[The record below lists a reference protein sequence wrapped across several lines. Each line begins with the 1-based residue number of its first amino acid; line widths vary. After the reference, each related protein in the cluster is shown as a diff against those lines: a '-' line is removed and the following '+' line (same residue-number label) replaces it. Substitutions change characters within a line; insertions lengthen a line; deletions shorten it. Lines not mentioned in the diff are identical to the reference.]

1 VAGFTDITR
10 ESEILHRHQ
19 RGAFDAKL
27 SNIMPWISSIGSAA
41 AVSDYDLDGDLD
53 LYVTS
58 SRVGFPNALF
68 RNDGGLR
75 FTEVGALAGV
85 AAVNDSSGVSMDV
98 AFADLDN
105 DGDDDL
111 YVVEWGKNRMLR
123 NDGDGTFTNIT
134 DSSGADDSGN
144 GNCVLPFDYDGDGL
158 LDIFVCNYYPSVNLT
173 ALDSTRIMHDSF
185 EAATNGGLNV
195 LYRNLGDL
203 RFENVAHQL
212 NLDDG
217 GWSLDAGISDIDN
230 DGDLDVYVANDFGQD
245 KLYLAIGGGRFTDV
259 TERAIGH
266 DTFKGMNVD
275 FGDFNSDGFTD
286 CYVTNITT
294 AEYLKEGNMLHLN
307 AGDGT
312 FSNVA
317 AATGTFD
324 GGWGWC
330 GRFFDF
336 DQDGHLDIL
345 TVNGFVTA
353 GPTSYWEDLANVAV
367 NPDFDPAEVLEWPAM
382 GSHSLS
388 GSEATRLF
396 RNRGDG
402 AFEEVAKKYG
412 IADSRDGRGIA
423 LGDFDEDG
431 DLDVYLAHQDAY
443 GALYRNDVGNIH
455 HFIVLTLVGTKSN
468 RNAIGAR
475 IQLTASDGASGRA
488 LKLTREV
495 NGVNGY
501 ASQSSYRV
509 HFGLGQSERVER
521 LTVFWPG
528 GVVQDFRDL
537 PVDRHFKIVEEG
549 DPATAK
555 ERSELYFSSLRAPSQ
570 MAQTGGDLPPRGAV
584 SPALLLDLEEK
595 LQRKPRNVRL
605 ANQYRSLCVDGAQF
619 DRAVAFFRRLV
630 SDYPGHTAVR
640 LQLALALV
648 DKIPFLGRD
657 VLRQGS
663 SAKESLSELRWVAD
677 VKPDSYALNYI
688 SGMNHLYWPASLRH
702 FDDAVKHFKKCL
714 ELHKKGA
721 PGEVLWP
728 YYAEVY
734 CALGDSHVKGRRYDA
749 ARQVWGDGLALF
761 PAKAALRSRLELDDK
776 DLLDTITQERGL
788 RKRIDTR
795 LSFLYEEN
803 NLGSSEKRLRVEP
816 GDRALLNAYRMEA
829 YELEEV
835 PRARAFIEKLIAV
848 HPGVAEPRLHLALVL
863 ADEVNTIGMASAAA
877 FQLAGEVLAE
887 LKKYRVLAPE
897 DWLGPYFEGICYL
910 FKPQSAESASAAV
923 AAFMEAA
930 RLTRRED
937 GSPRVAYTGLALGDA
952 LVCAR
957 QAESALG
964 IWRESLS
971 TFPHARGLKVRIESP
986 AESLRT
992 LVRADYVLARGIPTD
1007 LDALVDKEAELL
1019 TFEKSLGEVV
1029 KTETAVRYRTVV
1041 RHSGDVERAVRFFQE
1056 LLEKSPR
1063 SANIRVALALAYLD
1077 RIPDRDLGSV
1087 RKGLLS
1093 SEALNLM
1100 EEVGAVHPDSWG
1112 IHYVIG
1118 LIHLHWFTKQNHLR
1132 HAVESFEHCI
1142 ALQKGREEKNACYAH
1157 AYRALGDAYVKGQ
1170 GTARAFVRGRKVWR
1184 AGRKLFA
1191 EDRGLEER
1199 MGLTALMVN
1208 RYVEEARSWSAIH
1221 DTALLSRVIGHL
1233 ADFPGIET
1241 GG

>member
-1 VAGFTDITR
+1 MAGFTDITR
-10 ESEILHRHQ
+10 ESAILHRHH
-19 RGAFDAKL
+19 RGAFDEKL

-58 SRVGFPNALF
+58 SRAGSPNALF
-68 RNDGGLR
+68 RNDGGLH
-75 FTEVGALAGV
+75 FTEVGKQAGV
-85 AAVNDSSGVSMDV
+85 AEVNDASGVSMDV

-111 YVVEWGKNRMLR
+111 YVVQWGRNRTFR
-123 NDGDGTFTNIT
+123 NDGNGTFTNIT
-134 DSSGADDSGN
+134 DSSGSDDSGN
-144 GNCVLPFDYDGDGL
+144 GNCVLPFDYDGDGM
-158 LDIFVCNYYPSVNLT
+158 LDLFVCNYYPSVDLT
-173 ALDSTRIMHDSF
+173 DLETTRIMHDSF

-195 LYRNLGDL
+195 LYRNLGGL

-245 KLYLAIGGGRFTDV
+245 KLYLAIGDGRFTDA
-259 TERAIGH
+259 TERSIGH

-367 NPDFDPAEVLEWPAM
+367 DPDFDPAEVLEWPAM

-388 GSEATRLF
+388 GSEPARLF

-431 DLDVYLAHQDAY
+431 DLDVYLAHQDAD
-443 GALYRNDVGNIH
+443 GALYRNDVGNTH
-455 HFIVLTLVGTKSN
+455 HFVVLTLVGTRSN

-475 IQLTASDGASGRA
+475 IQLTASGGANGGG

-521 LTVFWPG
+521 LTVFWPSS
-528 GVVQDFRDL
+528 VVQDFRDL
-537 PVDRHFKIVEEG
+537 PVNRHFKVVEEG
-549 DPATAK
+549 DPVTVE
-555 ERSELYFSSLRAPSQ
+555 ERSELYFSKLREPSQ
-570 MAQTGGDLPPRGAV
+570 MAAARGASL
-584 SPALLLDLEEK
+584 SPGAVAPSLLLDLEEK
-595 LQRKPRNVRL
+595 LQRKPRSVRL
-605 ANQYRSLCVDGAQF
+605 ANLYRSLCVDGAQF
-619 DRAVAFFRRLV
+619 DRSVAFFRRLV
-630 SDYPGHTAVR
+630 NDHPNHAAVR

-648 DKIPFLGRD
+648 DKIPFLERD
-657 VLRQGS
+657 VLGQGS
-663 SAKESLSELRWVAD
+663 RAKESLSELRWVAD
-677 VKPDSYALNYI
+677 VRPDSYALHYI

-702 FDDAVKHFKKCL
+702 FDDAVKHFEKCL
-714 ELHKKGA
+714 ELHQASTNAK
-721 PGEVLWP
+721 VLEP
-728 YYAEVY
+728 YYAEVHR
-734 CALGDSHVKGRRYDA
+734 ALGDAHVKGKRYDV
-749 ARQVWGDGLALF
+749 ARQVWGQGLALF
-761 PAKAALRSRLELDDK
+761 PGHAALEARLELEDK
-776 DLLDTITQERGL
+776 RLSTAVREERGL

-795 LSFLYEEN
+795 LSFLYEESD
-803 NLGSSEKRLRVEP
+803 LGSSEKRLREEP

-829 YELEEV
+829 YELEQV
-835 PRARAFIEKLIAV
+835 PRARAFIEKLIEN
-848 HPGVAEPRLHLALVL
+848 HPDVAEPKLHRALVL
-863 ADEVNTIGMASAAA
+863 ADEINTIETANEAAL
-877 FQLAGEVLAE
+877 QLARRLLAE
-887 LKKYRVLAPE
+887 LTEYREFAPE
-897 DWLGPYFEGICYL
+897 EWLGPYFEGICHL
-910 FKPQSAESASAAV
+910 FKPQSTETANAAV
-923 AAFMEAA
+923 AAFTEAS

-952 LVCAR
+952 LVCAD
-957 QAESALG
+957 QADKALAL
-964 IWRESLS
+964 WRESLS
-971 TFPHARGLKVRIESP
+971 SFPRAKGLKVRIESP
-986 AESLRT
+986 VESLRA
-992 LVRADYVLARGIPTD
+992 LVRADYALERGIPTD

-1019 TFEKSLGEVV
+1019 TLEQSLREALRA
-1029 KTETAVRYRTVV
+1029 ETAVRYRTVV
-1041 RHSGDVERAVRFFQE
+1041 RQSGDVERAVRFFQT
-1056 LLEKSPR
+1056 LLEKSPQ
-1063 SANIRVALALAYLD
+1063 SANTRVALALSYLD

-1093 SEALNLM
+1093 SEALKLM
-1100 EEVGAVHPDSWG
+1100 EEVAAVHADSWG
-1112 IHYVIG
+1112 VHYVIG
-1118 LIHLHWFTKQNHLR
+1118 LIHLHWFTKLNHVQ
-1132 HAVESFEHCI
+1132 HAVQSFERCL
-1142 ALQKGREEKNACYAH
+1142 ALQNGREGENPYYAH
-1157 AYRALGDAYVKGQ
+1157 AYQALGDAYLKGKR
-1170 GTARAFVRGRKVWR
+1170 TPRAFMRGRKVWKI
-1184 AGRKLFA
+1184 GRRFFP

-1199 MGLTALMVN
+1199 WGLTALMVD
-1208 RYVEEARSWSAIH
+1208 RYVEEARSWSAVH
-1221 DTALLSRVIGHL
+1221 DTALLTRVIGDL
-1233 ADFPGIET
+1233 ADFPGVET